1 MVARQPI
8 GSGEL
13 INGFASSKVRFSEA
27 AYVTAALPREQIR
40 GELRRPVADI
50 ILQDNNGGMR
60 RRRQRSR
67 LLAGEQHPSNLI
79 YVTGLH
85 GSIADVWESKEGGR
99 AGREGWGWA
108 ELMRRCKERRGKV
121 QQVNS
126 SLTHATLWAAVC
138 VVLMN
143 ENMNQRERWVKRWIM
158 PW

>member
-27 AYVTAALPREQIR
+27 AYVTAALPREPIR

-50 ILQDNNGGMR
+50 ILQDNNGGM

-99 AGREGWGWA
+99 EGGRE
-108 ELMRRCKERRGKV
+108 
-121 QQVNS
+121 S
-126 SLTHATLWAAVC
+126 
-138 VVLMN
+138 
-143 ENMNQRERWVKRWIM
+143 REGGVRLS
-158 PW
+158 